1 MSAPPPLALRILI
14 TIVLLAIPVGLLA
27 WGARTCRSLW
37 RRGTTPWGRLVY
49 NYGVRGFGLSTA
61 VSITVI
67 GGYLGATALA
77 TSPADSLRCA
87 VVGAI
92 FAAIFGT
99 PVGLGLGY
107 LWGTSMAK
115 FAGLEPDADRKN
127 RSG

>member
-1 MSAPPPLALRILI
+1 MSSSAQLTVRILV
-14 TIVLLAIPVGLLA
+14 TIVLVAIPVGLLS
-27 WGARTCRSLW
+27 WGVRTWRTLW

-67 GGYLGATALA
+67 GGYFGATVLA
-77 TSPADSLRCA
+77 TSPADSWRCA
-87 VVGAI
+87 IAGAI

-107 LWGTSMAK
+107 LWGTWMAY
-115 FAGLEPDADRKN
+115 FAGVEPDVERKK
-127 RSG
+127 RSA